1 MSTAKIAQ
9 LVERQTCNGEVPGS
23 NLTYDKSGTL
33 PKIAN
38 LFLLIEKDKTAKSP
52 ML

>member
-1 MSTAKIAQ
+1 MSPAKIAQ
-9 LVERQTCNGEVPGS
+9 LVERQTRNGEVPGS
-23 NLTYDKSGTL
+23 NLTDGESGTL

-38 LFLLIEKDKTAKSP
+38 LFLLIEKDKMAKSP